1 MTIIGRD
8 DMSRNSGFDRQSTKD
23 WRLETKLVRGGT
35 LRSEFGETAEAIF
48 NTSGFVY
55 DAAEVAEARFKGEA
69 EGFTYSRLNNPTVA
83 MFEERMRLIEGS
95 EQARATATGMAAV
108 TAALLSQLRA
118 GDHVVAATALFGSCR
133 YLTDTLLPQFGISV
147 TLVEGPDNAAW
158 DKAVRDNTK
167 AFFLETP
174 SNPTLNLVDL
184 EYVCNGA
191 KKAGASVVVDNVFAS
206 PLLQKP
212 MEYGADI
219 VVYSGTKHIDGQG
232 RVLGGC
238 VLCSNAFFEK
248 HLNQYMRH
256 TGPAMSPFNAWVLL
270 KGLETMELRVTR
282 MCENA
287 AKIADFLSTQDALR
301 NVLYPFRKDHPQYAL
316 ARKQMKAGGSVVTF
330 DVKGGRAEA
339 FRLMNALRIIDISNN
354 LGDSKSLITHPAST
368 THQRLKPEDRESVG
382 IREGTIRLSIGLE
395 NVDDLAEDLAQAL
408 KAIS

>member
-184 EYVCNGA
+184 EYVCNVA